1 MRVGARGNA
10 SPSERTNQQ
19 VVVICALLDRLLPGG
34 SSHGGLINPVADRPV
49 HDRRYAIDVRK
60 ITSEMAWRR
69 HHSFEQGL
77 EAPVRLTSANLELYV
92 RLGGV

>member
-1 MRVGARGNA
+1 M
-10 SPSERTNQQ
+10 
-19 VVVICALLDRLLPGG
+19 
-34 SSHGGLINPVADRPV
+34 ADRPG
-49 HDRRYAIDVRK
+49 HDQRYAIDVRK

-77 EAPVRLTSANLELYV
+77 EVPVRLTSANLELYE